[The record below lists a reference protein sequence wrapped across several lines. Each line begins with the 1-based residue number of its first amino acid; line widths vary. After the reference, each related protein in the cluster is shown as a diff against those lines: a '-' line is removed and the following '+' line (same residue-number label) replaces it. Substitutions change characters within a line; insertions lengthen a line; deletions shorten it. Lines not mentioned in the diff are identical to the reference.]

1 MYQMFVTRHALHR
14 RAYQHKTTQA
24 VEIMS
29 VCNGVGGWQDIASTY
44 DSMRVWVDGKIDH
57 ASIKERVRVGSKD
70 DIAVSY
76 THLRAHETG

>member
-1 MYQMFVTRHALHR
+1 MCQEHVLKCVWYVMDHCMFIIMFQEAFHMYQMFVTRHALHR

-44 DSMRVWVDGKIDH
+44 NYEGL
-57 ASIKERVRVGSKD
+57 G
-70 DIAVSY
+70 
-76 THLRAHETG
+76 